1 MDNQNSN
8 NTPLGDLFSSIKCY
22 IDLRMDEIKLALAEN
37 LAKIFSRIIF
47 FFLLFIL
54 IGVVLGIVA
63 SALASWLTELVGNH
77 TAGLLHQAL
86 QSVHRLTSG
95 YNIVHN
101 EDALALDL
109 RAVVLPQEQVL
120 LAQGGDGADGHVD
133 GVGHVDLGPLPGD
146 EVLLRP

>member
-8 NTPLGDLFSSIKCY
+8 NNPLGDLFSSIKCY

-77 TAGLLHQAL
+77 TAGLLI
-86 QSVHRLTSG
+86 TSAVFM
-95 YNIVHN
+95 IVILVLCLFKDRFLIN
-101 EDALALDL
+101 SPL
-109 RAVVLPQEQVL
+109 RMF
-120 LAQGGDGADGHVD
+120 
-133 GVGHVDLGPLPGD
+133 
-146 EVLLRP
+146 LRMFFDDHSKNGKGK